1 MYQSLMT
8 EKAAI
13 FKLVVYISLQ
23 LFSVRQLI
31 KTEEPQDENDQQKNQ
46 TSQNQKTTKH
56 QT

>member
-1 MYQSLMT
+1 MT
-8 EKAAI
+8 EKAEI

>member
-8 EKAAI
+8 EKATI
-13 FKLVVYISLQ
+13 FKLVAYISLQ
-23 LFSVRQLI
+23 LFSERQLI

-46 TSQNQKTTKH
+46 TSQNQKTAKP